1 MGRGWPGTPTGAN
14 EQPQN
19 RSWSRDDAR
28 NENDRAETL
37 DWKLKYLW
45 VIPTKCFS
53 STISSL
59 LFRVPVDDVDAPRTW
74 SARTQR
80 TISGAFVSE
89 SEGVAWRVLRSGNVS
104 SRLFLVP
111 RRFGNK
117 MGFLD
122 EKSSKIRLSGT
133 ISTTQ
138 TTNVSTKFLKFG
150 PPINSISYR
159 RRVTEVFERDER
171 RVSTSFELISRYD
184 NWITSRAASN
194 NEKRGE
200 DRVEAEPG
208 IERQAACDE
217 PPRPFVTPPRR
228 PAVTD
233 LFVRSET
240 RMIPLRHSHIP
251 RWRG

>member
-1 MGRGWPGTPTGAN
+1 MYLLGCFWYRGGLLI
-14 EQPQN
+14 N
-19 RSWSRDDAR
+19 RLPR
-28 NENDRAETL
+28 
-37 DWKLKYLW
+37 WKRLRKY
-45 VIPTKCFS
+45 
-53 STISSL
+53 SL
-59 LFRVPVDDVDAPRTW
+59 LEKRHKYRRMRIPKRGKSHFRN
-74 SARTQR
+74 S
-80 TISGAFVSE
+80 SVSVFPSNNRE
-89 SEGVAWRVLRSGNVS
+89 NL
-104 SRLFLVP
+104 
-111 RRFGNK
+111 
-117 MGFLD
+117 
-122 EKSSKIRLSGT
+122 RLSGT

-138 TTNVSTKFLKFG
+138 TLHVSTKFLKFG
-150 PPINSISYR
+150 PPINSTSYR
-159 RRVTEVFERDER
+159 HRVTEVLEHDER

-200 DRVEAEPG
+200 DRMEAEPG

-233 LFVRSET
+233 LFLRSET